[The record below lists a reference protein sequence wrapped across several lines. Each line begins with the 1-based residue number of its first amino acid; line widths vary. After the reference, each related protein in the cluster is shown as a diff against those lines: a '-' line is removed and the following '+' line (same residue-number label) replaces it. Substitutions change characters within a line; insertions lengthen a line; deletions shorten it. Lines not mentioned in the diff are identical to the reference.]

1 MYFLN
6 EEALDVYDQFDK
18 RICTKLN
25 NLWQNGQFLKMKT
38 KLQFQR
44 KERRD
49 IWYYRL
55 AVMLFV
61 MYSYIRQQLF
71 HSYGPV
77 PRLIPKQYMDY
88 AIIVWGHVSNVLFL
102 LAFYEHFT
110 FFAENYSVN
119 GTEFKK
125 VLCNFFKAM

>member
-1 MYFLN
+1 M
-6 EEALDVYDQFDK
+6 
-18 RICTKLN
+18 
-25 NLWQNGQFLKMKT
+25 
-38 KLQFQR
+38 
-44 KERRD
+44 ERRD

-77 PRLIPKQYMDY
+77 PRLIPKQYIDY
-88 AIIVWGHVSNVLFL
+88 AIIVQGHVSDVLFS

-110 FFAENYSVN
+110 FFAENYSLN
-119 GTEFKK
+119 GTELKK
-125 VLCNFFKAM
+125 VLCNFFKAI